1 MNSNPDPRTQPLTGT
16 ANAKRMSKTRKVVL
30 IISGIVIALV
40 LVGVLGI
47 AIIVSAFRG
56 NPPSIRDNS
65 VLVLKVAGPLPDFVP
80 DDPFRRLFGGQPLS
94 LNSLLAQLRKAKV
107 DKRITAVML
116 EIDMPETG
124 WAKAEE
130 IRGAIADFRMSGKPV
145 YAYMEYGMN
154 KDYYIATACDKI
166 FLPPPGELFTNGLAA
181 DVMFFRGSLD
191 KLGIYPDIYQ
201 IGKYKSAGDT
211 FTQKQMT
218 DAHREF
224 INSLLDD
231 LSGRYLDGIAK
242 ARGKSAAE
250 VKTLIDN
257 APYTAKQARDVGLID
272 GAAYHDDV
280 EKELKKRLGY
290 KDSDDLHIAK
300 ASEYRQI
307 SQESL
312 GLNKGE
318 KIAVVYAAGDIM
330 SGKSQF
336 GGQGETTIGS
346 DSLVK
351 TIEEARDDKGVKA
364 IVLRI
369 DSPGGSGLA
378 SDIIWRAIESAKEK
392 KPVVV
397 SMSDVAASGG
407 YYIACNANKIVA
419 EPSTIT
425 GSIGVV
431 GGKPVIKG
439 FYDWIGVTNE
449 WVLRGQN
456 SGMFRESEKF
466 SDSERKKW
474 LEFLGTTYD
483 DFTSKVAKGRK
494 KEQTYIDSI
503 GQGRVW
509 TGQQGKERG
518 LVDEYGGLDKAI
530 EIAKQ
535 LANIPADKSVQRVI
549 LPHPPGFFEQLT
561 SGGGEDDADAR
572 VSAKQQEAIMATLP
586 EGLRH
591 AFRYAQ
597 MLDRAKNGEVMLL
610 LPFDLR
616 IK

>member
-1 MNSNPDPRTQPLTGT
+1 MDSNPDLRTQPLTGSG
-16 ANAKRMSKTRKVVL
+16 NPKRMSKTRKVVL
-30 IISGIVIALV
+30 IISGIVVALV
-40 LVGVLGI
+40 LACILGI

-65 VLVLKVAGPLPDFVP
+65 VLVLRVAGPLPDFVP

-107 DKRITAVML
+107 DKRITAVLL

-130 IRGAIADFRMSGKPV
+130 IRDAITDFRTLGKPV
-145 YAYMEYGMN
+145 YAYMEFGLN
-154 KDYYIATACDKI
+154 KDYYIATACEKI

-218 DAHREF
+218 EAHREF

-231 LSGRYLDGIAK
+231 LSGRYMDGVAK
-242 ARGKSAAE
+242 GRGKSAADI
-250 VKTLIDN
+250 KTLIDN
-257 APYTAKQARDVGLID
+257 APYTAKQAKEAGLID
-272 GAAYHDDV
+272 DTFYHDEV

-290 KDSDDLHIAK
+290 KDSDELHIAK

-318 KIAVVYAAGDIM
+318 KIAVVYAAGDIV

-336 GGQGETTIGS
+336 GGEGETTIGS

-351 TIEEARDDKGVKA
+351 TIEEARDDKAVKA

-449 WVLRGQN
+449 YVLRGQN
-456 SGMFRESEKF
+456 SGMFRETEKF

-483 DFTSKVAKGRK
+483 DFITKVGKGRGK
-494 KEQTYIDSI
+494 PKEDIDKI

-530 EIAKQ
+530 EVAKQ
-535 LANIPADKSVQRVI
+535 LANIPADKGVQRVI
-549 LPHPPGFFEQLT
+549 LPHPPSFFEQLT
-561 SGGGEDDADAR
+561 SGGGEDDADAK
-572 VSAKQQEAIMATLP
+572 VKTKEQEAVLASLP

-610 LPFDLR
+610 LPYDLR

>member
-1 MNSNPDPRTQPLTGT
+1 M
-16 ANAKRMSKTRKVVL
+16 AMSKTRKVVL
-30 IISGIVIALV
+30 IVSGIVSALV
-40 LVGVLGI
+40 FVFLLGI
-47 AIIVSAFRG
+47 AFIVSAIRG
-56 NPPSIRDNS
+56 NRPSIRDNS
-65 VLVLKVAGPLPDFVP
+65 VLTLKLSGPLPDYVP
-80 DDPFRRLFGGQPLS
+80 EDPIRKLFGGQPQSLS
-94 LNSLLAQLRKAKV
+94 SLLAQFRKAKV
-107 DKRITAVML
+107 DKRISAVL
-116 EIDMPETG
+116 LHIDMPEEG

-130 IRGAIADFRMSGKPV
+130 IPWTIADFRTSGKPV
-145 YAYMEYGMN
+145 YAFMELGLN
-154 KDYYIATACDKI
+154 EDYYIASACDKI
-166 FLPPPGELFTNGLAA
+166 FLPPPSDLYTNGLAA

-191 KLGIYPDIYQ
+191 KLGIYPDIFQ
-201 IGKYKSAGDT
+201 IGKYKTAADM

-218 DAHREF
+218 GAHREF
-224 INSLLDD
+224 MNSLLDD
-231 LSGRYLDGIAK
+231 LFGRFVEAIAK
-242 ARGKSAAE
+242 ARNKSPEE
-250 VKTLIDN
+250 VKALIDN
-257 APYTAKQARDVGLID
+257 APYNAAQAKDAGLID
-272 GAAYHDDV
+272 GALYRDEV

-290 KDSDDLHIAK
+290 KDSDELHIAK
-300 ASEYRQI
+300 AGDYRQI

-318 KIAVVYAAGDIM
+318 EIAVVYAAGDIV
-330 SGKSQF
+330 SGKSDF
-336 GGQGETTIGS
+336 GGSGETTIGS

-351 TIEEARDDKGVKA
+351 TLAEARDDRGVKA

-378 SDIIWRAIESAKEK
+378 SDIIWRAIESVKEK

-449 WVLRGQN
+449 YVLRGQN

-474 LEFLGTTYD
+474 LEFLNATYN
-483 DFTSKVAKGRK
+483 DFTTKVAKGRAK
-494 KEQTYIDSI
+494 DQSYIDSI

-509 TGQQGKERG
+509 TGRQGKDNG
-518 LVDEYGGLDKAI
+518 LVDEYGGLDKAV

-535 LANIPADKSVQRVI
+535 LAKIPADKGVQRVI
-549 LPHPPGFFEQLT
+549 RPQPPTLFEQLMST
-561 SGGGEDDADAR
+561 GGDDEETKA
-572 VSAKQQEAIMATLP
+572 STQINQQEALLSALP
-586 EGLRH
+586 EDVRH
-591 AFRYAQ
+591 ALRYAQ
-597 MLDRAKNGEVMLL
+597 LLDR
-610 LPFDLR
+610 
-616 IK
+616 